1 MTGGLLSALAA
12 AVLYGAGTILQSV
25 GVRRSAAAEG
35 EGVWARLRAGR
46 LFGVGL
52 AYVAIA
58 LLGGLL
64 GGYID
69 RKARFS
75 R

>member
-1 MTGGLLSALAA
+1 MLF
-12 AVLYGAGTILQSV
+12 
-25 GVRRSAAAEG
+25 
-35 EGVWARLRAGR
+35 
-46 LFGVGL
+46 FGVGL